1 MIHNNPDTLTETIED
16 LHGYTARVKVKYRTE
31 RDTIVIATRSE
42 RSMEKPES
50 DVHDALENEARRA
63 IRRTVGLKELPDE

>member
-1 MIHNNPDTLTETIED
+1 MHHNPDTLTETIED

-31 RDTIVIATRSE
+31 CDTVVIATRSE
-42 RSMEKPES
+42 RSVTEPES
-50 DVHDALENEARRA
+50 DMHDALESEARRA